1 MRFLNPMGLWWAT
14 LAIPVL
20 LLYILKP
27 KRPPRVVS
35 SIFLWTPLERPI
47 TAAKP
52 FRMIRPS
59 WLLFL
64 QLLAV
69 ALLTIA
75 IANPVLVSP
84 ASLAEHTVFLI
95 DGSGSMLAQDGT
107 PDRLADA
114 KARAREVRREL
125 PTGGIASVIEVG
137 PRPRVMLSSSPDI
150 NAFDEAVEVT
160 SATTGRADF
169 AAAFALAEGLET
181 PNSPI
186 GFVLVSDGGLTEEEQ
201 RLLPAGTTYEQVG
214 SDADNR
220 AIVGL
225 DVEALPNELYVAVTL
240 ANRGR
245 SATTQTLRLDVDGR
259 TRERVE
265 LDFSVGRTF
274 VYETTLTVGDR
285 VDAYLEGE
293 DLLAADN
300 YRTAVSWRR
309 QPIRVR
315 LVGNSDLFI
324 DALLSAVDG
333 IKLVQDGDSEGPDL
347 IIYNQSAVPAEP
359 STPFLAIRPP
369 GGVLTTPGAVPAVS
383 VVGEVTLPALTLFRS
398 DDSLLQG
405 IDLSELAVA
414 TAQQVQT
421 DTAEVLLGAES
432 APLLLR
438 GRTNG
443 VRFAYLAFQ
452 LADSNLPLQLAFP
465 LLGDRLLSELTG
477 TVLPP
482 AAIEVGRV
490 LDVPSQLGAV
500 ITDPSGAVSDL
511 APGTPGF
518 VTDQP
523 GLWSIDIPDRPTMF
537 VAVNSASTESILT
550 PVPGLPTKIRQPRPG
565 EDPPSLLSSLRPWF
579 LVAALLIVTGEFL
592 LARQRTGVHPRQWRI
607 SAALRILAALA
618 LLGAFF
624 NIGINRDAHHVATVF
639 VVDASD
645 SLGINGQNEAVE
657 FVRDALDEMPA
668 DARAAVVMFGRDSR
682 IELLMQ
688 YQVSLSHPSVV
699 VDPSG
704 SNLAAALRLGGAIL
718 PSDARRRIVL
728 VSDGRPTNGDVI
740 HEAEQ
745 QRSRGV
751 IVDTVSLNSA
761 NVGGDDIAITGVRV
775 PSRVAEGD
783 EAFIVVKLES
793 TFEGSVD
800 VTLFADDELLSSR
813 HVDVVQGTQTVTFT
827 DTATQIGLRRYQV
840 RIASANDGIVQ
851 NNTAFAAVDVE
862 GPPRVLV
869 VEGKQDEGTRLAA
882 ALEAGGLNVHII
894 PVQLFPQ
901 LEDLLTYSSIVLAN
915 VDKNQM
921 SNHQIRSLSGAVRDG
936 GRGLVTI
943 GGDQSYGVGNYH
955 RSELELLLPVVSE
968 VEAHQ
973 ERKTVAQV
981 IAVDTS
987 SSMSGGL
994 DGFNK
999 TDIARASIA
1008 RSAAVLSIDD
1018 EIGVLAFNTSERWA
1032 MQLQQPSQHAID
1044 KAIATLNPGGGTD
1057 MTRVLGIAA
1066 EALRKSERSLKHIIL
1081 FTDGFASGAELQG
1094 LITDAGS
1101 LASEGITVSVVAT
1114 GEDAS
1119 EQLVDVAKAGK
1130 GRFYPGRDLQ
1140 KIPEIIM
1147 RETIRAARDYIEEG
1161 EFLPTITSSSPVVAN
1176 LDTSPLLLGYVAT
1189 TAKPLGSTLM
1199 TIGPKQ
1205 DPLLVRWQI
1214 GLGAVT
1220 SWMSDASLR
1229 WSQQW
1234 ARWGGYVGFW
1244 SKVVR
1249 DTFPSLSD
1257 GTTAT
1262 IEDGVLHIRVESQ
1275 SSFGEDAVAVARITD
1290 PSLSGRELVMNRTG
1304 ANTFVGALPVDLA
1317 GSYVVGTSV
1326 VAADGSTTNGIAV
1339 TNESYSREYKPGV
1352 TNTVVMNRVAEAGGG
1367 RTNIAP
1373 ASAFNTDD
1381 LIVGR
1386 SRIMFAYWLVPAAAL
1401 LFLVA
1406 VIMSRYNFAPLV
1418 EAVSS
1423 RVQARRQRAVSVEKP
1438 LVARLRKVKSTVN
1451 PAVRPTATAT
1461 TQPKPVAVVRPR
1473 VGKEELSA
1481 AEEDQQIIADLR
1493 KAEEVAKTKKKSSQT
1508 ATVSSLL
1515 EQTRNRR
1522 QQDRRRKP

>member
-114 KARAREVRREL
+114 KAKAREVRREL

-150 NAFDEAVEVT
+150 NAFDEAVEAT

-181 PNSPI
+181 PSSPI

-225 DVEALPNELYVAVTL
+225 DVEALPNELHVAVTL
-240 ANRGR
+240 ANRGET
-245 SATTQTLRLDVDGR
+245 ATTQTLRLDVDGR

-274 VYETTLTVGDR
+274 VYETTLTLGDR
-285 VDAYLEGE
+285 VDAYLEGQ

-309 QPIRVR
+309 QPIRVQ
-315 LVGNSDLFI
+315 LVGKPDLFI

-333 IKLVQDGDSEGPDL
+333 TTLVQDGDAEAPDL

-369 GGVLTTPGAVPAVS
+369 GGILTTPDAVPAVS

-405 IDLSELAVA
+405 IDLSELAIA

-452 LADSNLPLQLAFP
+452 LGDSNLPLQLAFP

-482 AAIEVGRV
+482 AAIEVGRI

-550 PVPGLPTKIRQPRPG
+550 PVPNLPTKVRQPRPG

-579 LVAALLIVTGEFL
+579 LVAALLIVAGEFL

-624 NIGINRDAHHVATVF
+624 NIGINRDARHVATVF
-639 VVDASD
+639 VVDYSD
-645 SLGINGQNEAVE
+645 SLGINGKNEAVE

-688 YQVSLSHPSVV
+688 YQVSLSHPSVQ

-728 VSDGRPTNGDVI
+728 VSDGRSTNGDVI

-745 QRSRGV
+745 QRSRGI

-761 NVGGDDIAITGVRV
+761 NVGDDVAITGVRV

-793 TFEGSVD
+793 TFEGPVD
-800 VTLFADDELLSSR
+800 VKLFADDELLSSR
-813 HVDVVQGTQTVTFT
+813 RVDVVQGTQTVTFS

-840 RIASANDGIVQ
+840 RIENANDGIPQ

-862 GPPRVLV
+862 GPPRVLI

-882 ALEAGGLNVHII
+882 ALEAGGLNVHVI

-901 LEDLLTYSSIVLAN
+901 LEELLTYSSIVLAN

-921 SNHQIRSLSGAVRDG
+921 SNHQIRSLGGAVRDG

-981 IAVDTS
+981 IIVDTS
-987 SSMSGGL
+987 GSMSGDIG
-994 DGFNK
+994 GFNK

-1008 RSAAVLSIDD
+1008 RSAGVLSIDD

-1032 MQLQQPSQHAID
+1032 MQLQQPSQHAINQ
-1044 KAIATLNPGGGTD
+1044 AISTLNPGGGTD

-1066 EALRKSERSLKHIIL
+1066 GALRKSERSLKHIIL
-1081 FTDGFASGAELQG
+1081 FTDGFVSGAELQG
-1094 LITDAGS
+1094 LVTEASS
-1101 LASEGITVSVVAT
+1101 LAGEGITVSVVAT
-1114 GEDAS
+1114 GDNAS
-1119 EQLVDVAKAGK
+1119 GQLVDVATAGK
-1130 GRFYPGRDLQ
+1130 GRFFPGRDLQ

-1176 LDTSPLLLGYVAT
+1176 LDTSPLLLGYVAG

-1199 TIGPKQ
+1199 TIGPKH

-1229 WSQQW
+1229 WSQRW
-1234 ARWGGYVGFW
+1234 ASWGGYVGFW

-1290 PSLSGRELVMNRTG
+1290 PTLSGRELVMNRTG
-1304 ANTFVGALPVDLA
+1304 ANTFVGALPVDIA

-1339 TNESYSREYKPGV
+1339 INESYSREYKPGV

-1367 RTNIAP
+1367 QTNIAP
-1373 ASAFNTDD
+1373 ASAFNADD

-1386 SRIMFAYWLVPAAAL
+1386 SRIMFAYWLVPVAAL

-1423 RVQARRQRAVSVEKP
+1423 RVQARRQRTVSVEKP
-1438 LVARLRKVKSTVN
+1438 LVARLQKVKSTVN
-1451 PAVRPTATAT
+1451 PAVRSTATAT

-1473 VGKEELSA
+1473 AGEEEFAA

-1493 KAEEVAKTKKKSSQT
+1493 EADEAAKAKKKSSQT

>member
-137 PRPRVMLSSSPDI
+137 PRPRVMLSSSPDVD
-150 NAFDEAVEVT
+150 AFDEAVEAT

-181 PNSPI
+181 PSSPI

-240 ANRGR
+240 ANRGG

-274 VYETTLTVGDR
+274 VYETALTLGDR

-309 QPIRVR
+309 QPIRVQ
-315 LVGNSDLFI
+315 LVGRPDLFI

-333 IKLVQDGDSEGPDL
+333 TKLVQDGDSEAPDL

-369 GGVLTTPGAVPAVS
+369 GGILTTPDAVPAVS

-452 LADSNLPLQLAFP
+452 LGDSNLPLQLAFP

-550 PVPGLPTKIRQPRPG
+550 PVPGLPTKARQPRPG

-579 LVAALLIVTGEFL
+579 LVAVLLIVAGEFL
-592 LARQRTGVHPRQWRI
+592 LARQRSGVHPRQWKI
-607 SAALRILAALA
+607 SAALRILVALA

-624 NIGINRDAHHVATVF
+624 NIGINRDARHVATVF

-728 VSDGRPTNGDVI
+728 VSDGRSTNGDVV

-761 NVGGDDIAITGVRV
+761 DVGDDVAITGVRV

-783 EAFIVVKLES
+783 EAFIAVKLES

-800 VTLFADDELLSSR
+800 VTLLADGELLSSR
-813 HVDVVQGTQTVTFT
+813 RVDVVRGAQTVTFS

-840 RIASANDGIVQ
+840 RIESANDGIGQ

-882 ALEAGGLNVHII
+882 ALEAGGLNVHVI

-901 LEDLLTYSSIVLAN
+901 LEELLTYSSIVLVN

-921 SNHQIRSLSGAVRDG
+921 SNHQIRSLGGAVRDG

-987 SSMSGGL
+987 GSMSGGL
-994 DGFNK
+994 GGFNK

-1018 EIGVLAFNTSERWA
+1018 EIGVLAFDTSERWV
-1032 MQLQQPSQHAID
+1032 MELQQPSQRAINN
-1044 KAIATLNPGGGTD
+1044 AIALLDPDGGTD
-1057 MTRVLGIAA
+1057 MTRVLGTAA

-1094 LITDAGS
+1094 LMTDAGS
-1101 LASEGITVSVVAT
+1101 LAGEGITVSVVAT
-1114 GEDAS
+1114 GDNAS
-1119 EQLVDVAKAGK
+1119 GELVDVAKAGK

-1176 LDTSPLLLGYVAT
+1176 LGTSPLLLGYVAT

-1214 GLGAVT
+1214 GLGAVA

-1229 WSQQW
+1229 WSQRW
-1234 ARWGGYVGFW
+1234 AGWGGYVGFW

-1290 PSLSGRELVMNRTG
+1290 PTLSGRELVMNRTG
-1304 ANTFVGALPVDLA
+1304 ADTFVGALPVDLA

-1367 RTNIAP
+1367 RTDIAP

-1406 VIMSRYNFAPLV
+1406 VIMSRYDFAPLV

-1438 LVARLRKVKSTVN
+1438 LVAGLQKVKSTVN
-1451 PAVRPTATAT
+1451 PTVRPTAMAT

-1473 VGKEELSA
+1473 AGKEELSA
-1481 AEEDQQIIADLR
+1481 VEEDQQIIADLR
-1493 KAEEVAKTKKKSSQT
+1493 KADEAAKSEKKSSQS

-1522 QQDRRRKP
+1522 QQDRHHKP